1 MSEMSIAGSEK
12 TVSSYLAWLRK
23 MVSAKKL
30 DSGRCVIDTP
40 FLDRR
45 NDCLQV
51 AVERRDGKLFLH
63 DDGDTFDELWFDGI
77 DFKSQEHRDHL
88 KVTLNGLG
96 VCCDDR
102 RLFVNV
108 PESKAGEGLHS
119 LIQAMLAVEDMYL
132 LARPHLR
139 WTQFSDEVSEYLES
153 KEVRFSPRVILKG
166 KSGSD
171 HAVDCLVPRS
181 REAPE
186 CIVMAIDAPNN
197 RTIDYCLYILG
208 DIREARGKGL
218 QAMAVLD
225 DTDKKVKDRFIKTLK
240 ANHVEPA
247 LWSNKEAIAKQF
259 AA

>member
-1 MSEMSIAGSEK
+1 
-12 TVSSYLAWLRK
+12 
-23 MVSAKKL
+23 MVSAKNL

-102 RLFVNV
+102 KLFVKV

-153 KEVRFSPRVILKG
+153 KGVRFSPRVILKG

-181 REAPE
+181 REVPE
-186 CIVMAIDAPNN
+186 RIVMSIDAPNN
-197 RTIDYCLYILG
+197 RAIDYCSHMFG

-218 QAMAVLD
+218 QAIAVLN
-225 DTDKKVKDRFIKTLK
+225 DTDKKAKDRFIKTLK
-240 ANHVEPA
+240 SNQVVPA
-247 LWSNKEAIAKQF
+247 LWSDKEAIVMQLSA
-259 AA
+259 